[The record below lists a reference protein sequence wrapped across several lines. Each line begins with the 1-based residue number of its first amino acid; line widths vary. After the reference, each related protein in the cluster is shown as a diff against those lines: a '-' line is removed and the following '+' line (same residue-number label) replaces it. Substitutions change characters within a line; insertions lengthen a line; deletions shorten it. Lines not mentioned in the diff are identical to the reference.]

1 MENLLNRDVETIYET
16 DCDRLGYDRI
26 RSTSRRGPG
35 YFSDRLTMLNEGLV
49 RFQSTVPC
57 CLKIFVEWITLRVSI
72 FNKRA
77 TVSSVNRVANRVS
90 YCRCNMFSTLN
101 RILII
106 IKYPEI
112 ITFRFC
118 VMLNAWKNYENWN
131 LFLVNFDKYS
141 KWDIFFFFLMFCKIK
156 FKIVWN
162 LYN

>member
-118 VMLNAWKNYENWN
+118 VMLMLNAWKNYENWN

-141 KWDIFFFFLMFCKIK
+141 KWDIFFFFFDVL
-156 FKIVWN
+156 
-162 LYN
+162 

>member
-1 MENLLNRDVETIYET
+1 MLNRDVETIYET

-118 VMLNAWKNYENWN
+118 VMLMLNAWKNYENWN

-141 KWDIFFFFLMFCKIK
+141 KWDIFFFLMFCKIK